1 MADYSTIKGFTVQSL
16 ASDPYATSIAA
27 GTWASG
33 TAMNTARNAG
43 AGAGVSNDAV
53 FGAAGYTGSAPTD
66 NKMTEVWNGSTWT
79 ESGDLNTA
87 RYYGGA
93 AGTSTSGMFVA
104 GSTTFP
110 GSGPTPVH
118 NNAETFN
125 GTSWTEIST
134 IGTAR
139 YANTAAGAVNTAA
152 LCMGGS
158 TTPTAYIALTELWN
172 GSAWAEQNDLNTA
185 RKGLASA
192 GQGAGTSTSAICV
205 SGQTGSAITNVE
217 TWDGTSWSDAAVV
230 NTARTQAATSAT
242 DNTAALIAGGSPS
255 NMANTEYFDGTS
267 WTEVGDLGT
276 GGANRTAK
284 GGTTTAAIVGGGGAD
299 GSPRTNTVEVWSIP
313 SAISLAQEGQVWYNP
328 SSNVLK
334 GFKKTFGAGTWASG
348 GIMTNA
354 RYSFAGFG
362 TQTAA
367 VSATGTGPTPGVITK
382 TEEYNGTAWTEVN
395 DNLSGGDSISGCGT
409 LTAGII
415 NARSPSSLLTESY
428 DGTCWTEVNDMNTP
442 SRGKRTDAGTQ
453 TAGLCVGGENHPA
466 VMINTELWDGTS
478 WTEVAGDL
486 NNGRST
492 QDGGT
497 GTQTAA
503 LVAGGTPPTDSP
515 VYDYA
520 ETWDGTS
527 WTEVNDLNTARAYGV
542 AFGEQTD
549 CYYAGGVATT
559 LRALVEAYDG
569 TSWTEVADLGTA
581 AKKAAGGGTQT
592 AGIIMGGATTG
603 DPTGLAQ
610 EWNVPAPNEIKTF
623 TAS

>member
-1 MADYSTIKGFTVQSL
+1 
-16 ASDPYATSIAA
+16 
-27 GTWASG
+27 
-33 TAMNTARNAG
+33 
-43 AGAGVSNDAV
+43 
-53 FGAAGYTGSAPTD
+53 
-66 NKMTEVWNGSTWT
+66 
-79 ESGDLNTA
+79 
-87 RYYGGA
+87 
-93 AGTSTSGMFVA
+93 
-104 GSTTFP
+104 
-110 GSGPTPVH
+110 
-118 NNAETFN
+118 
-125 GTSWTEIST
+125 
-134 IGTAR
+134 
-139 YANTAAGAVNTAA
+139 
-152 LCMGGS
+152 
-158 TTPTAYIALTELWN
+158 
-172 GSAWAEQNDLNTA
+172 
-185 RKGLASA
+185 
-192 GQGAGTSTSAICV
+192 
-205 SGQTGSAITNVE
+205 
-217 TWDGTSWSDAAVV
+217 
-230 NTARTQAATSAT
+230 
-242 DNTAALIAGGSPS
+242 
-255 NMANTEYFDGTS
+255 
-267 WTEVGDLGT
+267 
-276 GGANRTAK
+276 
-284 GGTTTAAIVGGGGAD
+284 
-299 GSPRTNTVEVWSIP
+299 
-313 SAISLAQEGQVWYNP
+313 
-328 SSNVLK
+328 
-334 GFKKTFGAGTWASG
+334 
-348 GIMTNA
+348 MTNA

-367 VSATGTGPTPGVITK
+367 VSATGTGAPGVITK

-453 TAGLCVGGENHPA
+453 AAGLCVGGENHPA
-466 VMINTELWDGTS
+466 VMVNTELWDGTS

-503 LVAGGTPPTDSP
+503 LVAGGTPPADSP

-527 WTEVNDLNTARAYGV
+527 WTEVNDLNTARSYGV

-559 LRALVEAYDG
+559 LRALVESYNG

-581 AKKAAGGGTQT
+581 AKKAAGGGDQT
-592 AGIIMGGATTG
+592 AGIVMGGATAG

-610 EWNVPAPNEIKTF
+610 EWSIPDAIKTF

>member
-1 MADYSTIKGFTVQSL
+1 MCAGTQT
-16 ASDPYATSIAA
+16 AAIAA
-27 GTWASG
+27 GGYQAEATVETYNG
-33 TAMNTARNAG
+33 TSWSEENNMLVGR
-43 AGAGVSNDAV
+43 D
-53 FGAAGYTGSAPTD
+53 
-66 NKMTEVWNGSTWT
+66 
-79 ESGDLNTA
+79 
-87 RYYGGA
+87 YGGNNFGTTTA
-93 AGTSTSGMFVA
+93 ALFVSGA
-104 GSTTFP
+104 
-110 GSGPTPVH
+110 
-118 NNAETFN
+118 NASPWPNTMTNVETWN
-125 GTSWTEIST
+125 GTSWTEGT
-134 IGTAR
+134 NVLTAR
-139 YANTAAGAVNTAA
+139 RNAMGAGTTTAAVTAGGYAGPPGVKALTEIYNGTSWTETADLNTAKTYVGSAGATSTAA
-152 LCMGGS
+152 LCVAGEDPSPGVS
-158 TTPTAYIALTELWN
+158 NELEEWN
-172 GSAWAEQNDLNTA
+172 GTSWSGKANLNTA
-185 RKGLASA
+185 RSSAASA
-192 GQGAGTSTSAICV
+192 GTITAALAFGGAQPAYSALTEYYDGTTWTEVADLATGVQGAYGCGTSTSALNAG
-205 SGQTGSAITNVE
+205 GQTPS
-217 TWDGTSWSDAAVV
+217 VV
-230 NTARTQAATSAT
+230 ATTEEFTAAT
-242 DNTAALIAGGSPS
+242 TANIL
-255 NMANTEYFDGTS
+255 
-267 WTEVGDLGT
+267 
-276 GGANRTAK
+276 
-284 GGTTTAAIVGGGGAD
+284 
-299 GSPRTNTVEVWSIP
+299 
-313 SAISLAQEGQVWYNP
+313 QEGQVWYN
-328 SSNVLK
+328 STGKVLK
-334 GFKKTFGAGTWASG
+334 GFGKQGTGAWASG
-348 GIMTNA
+348 GTMTNA

-367 VSATGTGPTPGVITK
+367 VSATGTGAPGVITK

-453 TAGLCVGGENHPA
+453 AAGLCVGGENHPA
-466 VMINTELWDGTS
+466 VMVNTELWDGTS

-503 LVAGGTPPTDSP
+503 LVAGGTPPADSP

-527 WTEVNDLNTARAYGV
+527 WTEVNDLNTARSYGV

-559 LRALVEAYDG
+559 LRALVESYNG

-581 AKKAAGGGTQT
+581 AKKAAGGGDQT
-592 AGIIMGGATTG
+592 AGIVMGGATAG

-610 EWNVPAPNEIKTF
+610 EWSIPDAVKTF

>member
-1 MADYSTIKGFTVQSL
+1 MADYSTIKGFTIQSL
-16 ASDPYATSIAA
+16 ASDPVASEVLA

-33 TAMNTARNAG
+33 TAINTGRAD
-43 AGAGVSNDAV
+43 GV
-53 FGAAGYTGSAPTD
+53 GQGTTTAALFEGGGPAD
-66 NKMTEVWNGSTWT
+66 TELWNGTTWT
-79 ESGDLNTA
+79 EVNDLTTGRAENSGAGTQTAALFFAGKPAGPAFTESWDGTCWTETNDLNTGRA
-87 RYYGGA
+87 LLAGCGIQTAAMAVGGE
-93 AGTSTSGMFVA
+93 SI
-104 GSTTFP
+104 P
-110 GSGPTPVH
+110 GVLQDVT
-118 NNAETFN
+118 EIYD
-125 GTSWTEIST
+125 GTSWTE
-134 IGTAR
+134 
-139 YANTAAGAVNTAA
+139 V
-152 LCMGGS
+152 
-158 TTPTAYIALTELWN
+158 
-172 GSAWAEQNDLNTA
+172 NDLNTA
-185 RKGLASA
+185 RMATTAFGTTTAA
-192 GQGAGTSTSAICV
+192 INACGQEPAYGGK
-205 SGQTGSAITNVE
+205 VE
-217 TWDGTSWSDAAVV
+217 SYDGTSWTEVSDV
-230 NTARTQAATSAT
+230 NTARGNTQQSGFGIQ
-242 DNTAALIAGGSPS
+242 TAGMIFGGTPPPAGLV
-255 NMANTEYFDGTS
+255 NTETYNGTS

-276 GGANRTAK
+276 ANRLMGGA
-284 GGTTTAAIVGGGGAD
+284 GTNNTSALSIGGAP
-299 GSPRTNTVEVWSIP
+299 GTKTTVEEWTIP
-313 SAISLAQEGQVWYNP
+313 ATVSLAQEGQVWYN
-328 SSNVLK
+328 SSAYSVK

-348 GIMTNA
+348 GIMTNP

-367 VSATGTGPTPGVITK
+367 VSATGTGAPGVITK

-453 TAGLCVGGENHPA
+453 AAGLCVGGENHPA
-466 VMINTELWDGTS
+466 VMVNTELWDGTS

-503 LVAGGTPPTDSP
+503 LVAGGTPPADSP

-527 WTEVNDLNTARAYGV
+527 WTEVNDLNTARSYGV

-559 LRALVEAYDG
+559 LRALVESYNG

-581 AKKAAGGGTQT
+581 AKKAAGGGDQT
-592 AGIIMGGATTG
+592 AGIVMGGATAG

-610 EWNVPAPNEIKTF
+610 EWSIPDAIKTF